1 MTTDVALLVQASR
14 TAGVVREEVGAL
26 AVPLEVVDH
35 DLPLTEVDRHFRSP
49 HTRRLGVVGHA
60 DHRIGLLTRARYL
73 DALTGRL
80 GYGRAVL
87 SRRPVGDIADWRP
100 LVLTPEANVLAAVT
114 RALERQDERR
124 YDDVVVDGPA
134 WQVVDMA
141 DLVRTIVGGMAS
153 RSLYDAVTGLPGR
166 AATLHT
172 LEAWSARLGGSE
184 RRLMVLVLDVVGFG
198 EYNALAGSRE
208 ADAYLKAVSG
218 RLIEAVPKGSL
229 VGRTGADEFVVG
241 MLLPAIAPGHLP
253 ARLADLRGAVG
264 TATQM
269 AGRPAVRVVQ
279 VASPPGWADAALLLQ
294 DAQREMRVL
303 KRAGGA
309 STAVEPDRRRGAV
322 G

>member
-1 MTTDVALLVQASR
+1 M
-14 TAGVVREEVGAL
+14 VRDQLGAL
-26 AVPLEVVDH
+26 AVPLEVIDH

-49 HTRRLGVVGHA
+49 HTRRLGVVGHQ
-60 DHRIGLLTRARYL
+60 DHRIGLLTRSGHL

-87 SRRPVGDIADWRP
+87 SRRPGGEIADWRP
-100 LVLTPEANVLAAVT
+100 LVMDPAANVLPAVT

-166 AATLHT
+166 AASLHT
-172 LEAWSARLGGSE
+172 LETWAGRLGGSE
-184 RRLMVLVLDVVGFG
+184 RRLMILVLDVVGFG
-198 EYNALAGSRE
+198 EFNALVGAKE
-208 ADAYLKAVSG
+208 ADDYLKEVSA
-218 RLIEAVPKGSL
+218 RLVTAAPAGSL

-241 MLLPAIAPGHLP
+241 MVLPAIDPEHLP
-253 ARLADLRGAVG
+253 ARVAELRDAVAAAVG
-264 TATQM
+264 IPQ
-269 AGRPAVRVVQ
+269 RPSVRVVQ
-279 VASPPGWADAALLLQ
+279 VASPPGWADAALLIQ

-303 KRAGGA
+303 KRAAGA
-309 STAVEPDRRRGAV
+309 STAVDPGRRRGTA
-322 G
+322 